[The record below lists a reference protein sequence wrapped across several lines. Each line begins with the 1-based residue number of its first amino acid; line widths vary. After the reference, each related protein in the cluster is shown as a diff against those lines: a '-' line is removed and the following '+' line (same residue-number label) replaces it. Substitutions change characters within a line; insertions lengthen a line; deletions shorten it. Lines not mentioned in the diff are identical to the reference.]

1 MKNIAVL
8 VYDLTVE
15 YNIVVTDGV
24 LDFFKDKEEDF
35 HIIISTLNAPHSTNF
50 DFDYQYWTA
59 LELIKSDNIDAVI
72 VVTNSFCHDFKISK
86 FISFYF

>member
-50 DFDYQYWTA
+50 DYDYQYWTA

-72 VVTNSFCHDFKISK
+72 VVTNSF
-86 FISFYF
+86 